1 MSLHPFIRKKEL
13 VDLTIQLVQTPT
25 ENTPG
30 NEKVAAQF
38 LKPLLSKM
46 GFKTKT
52 VLSPKGRWNL
62 LAEKRWGRGDG

>member
-25 ENTPG
+25 ENPPG